1 MQTFNK
7 AQAKENFEQTAENM
21 SSSDVQNAADSGK
34 SKMDN
39 LSGDVPKALLDYWQD
54 LKEMVSLLK
63 DYFTGDYT
71 EAPWKVISAVAA
83 AVLYFVSP
91 IDLVPDVIPILGF
104 LDDAFIISMCL
115 SLCRSDLDDYR
126 RFKSVQ
132 TVSDDEEESQQEYE
146 NG

>member
-1 MQTFNK
+1 MQPFNK
-7 AQAKENFEQTAENM
+7 AQAKENFEQTAENIHND
-21 SSSDVQNAADSGK
+21 DVKDAASTGQEKIDK
-34 SKMDN
+34 
-39 LSGDVPKALLDYWQD
+39 LSANIPKALLNYWQD

-63 DYFTGDYT
+63 DYFTGEYT

-115 SLCRSDLDDYR
+115 SLCRSDIDDYR
-126 RFKSVQ
+126 QFKSEQSEQVNVDQ
-132 TVSDDEEESQQEYE
+132 K
-146 NG
+146 

>member
-1 MQTFNK
+1 MQPFNK
-7 AQAKENFEQTAENM
+7 AQAKENFEQTAENIN
-21 SSSDVQNAADSGK
+21 SNDVKDAASTGQEKIDR
-34 SKMDN
+34 
-39 LSGDVPKALLDYWQD
+39 LSTNIPKALLDYWQD

-63 DYFTGDYT
+63 DYFTGEYT

-115 SLCRSDLDDYR
+115 SLCRSDIEDYR
-126 RFKSVQ
+126 QFKSEQSEQVNLGQ
-132 TVSDDEEESQQEYE
+132 K
-146 NG
+146 